1 MRAEYRFRGLE
12 QSQQRA
18 ARGSPRYEL
27 PKSHLLQ
34 LERLL
39 QELTPLV
46 HSAVA
51 KQRDSASSAIVD
63 ARSRASSLPSDD
75 AAAASGSDDKAA
87 MTGIVE
93 VEKVDALERETSNG
107 TVTDEAADG
116 ASVPPVQVATEP

>member
-1 MRAEYRFRGLE
+1 MSIL
-12 QSQQRA
+12 A
-18 ARGSPRYEL
+18 ATQPSNALTNALTARDLDEL